1 MEQRTTILNSAIVV
15 LDLLHKISSSVVI
28 VLLHKILEN
37 LPFFL
42 NFAFFFLYIVWVLLN
57 ERVTVISFIDF
68 AREYNMIF
76 HSTELAFC

>member
-37 LPFFL
+37 FE
-42 NFAFFFLYIVWVLLN
+42 I
-57 ERVTVISFIDF
+57 I
-68 AREYNMIF
+68 
-76 HSTELAFC
+76 